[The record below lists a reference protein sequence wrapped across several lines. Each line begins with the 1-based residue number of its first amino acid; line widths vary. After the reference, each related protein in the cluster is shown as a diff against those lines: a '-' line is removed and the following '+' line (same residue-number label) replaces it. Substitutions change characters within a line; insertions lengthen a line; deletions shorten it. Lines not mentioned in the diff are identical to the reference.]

1 MTTMQE
7 LVSTLWN
14 IYRDEDFI
22 EMINKLDDPE
32 YWQHLHLENLSDEEC
47 VDVIKRLASIYT
59 EWNKG

>member
-1 MTTMQE
+1 MQE

-32 YWQHLHLENLSDEEC
+32 YWQHLYVDSLTDEES
-47 VDVIKRLASIYT
+47 VGVLNRLSSVYSK
-59 EWNKG
+59 WNKG